1 MESQPDQKLQLGSEF
16 GATESNVRGFSEWRD
31 FERFVDEQVVAE
43 FLGIAP
49 RRVLEMAR
57 KGEIP
62 AHPIGELRKTWRF
75 RISEI
80 DAHFGHHNQKQ
91 APATI
96 RVAVPV
102 TRQRRK
108 LG

>member
-1 MESQPDQKLQLGSEF
+1 LWSLKGKPEASMSGNGLLAGL
-16 GATESNVRGFSEWRD
+16 V
-31 FERFVDEQVVAE
+31 
-43 FLGIAP
+43 GISA

-80 DAHFGHHNQKQ
+80 DAHFGHQNQKQ

-96 RVAVPV
+96 RLAVPV
-102 TRQRRK
+102 TRQMRK